1 MRRITVFAAL
11 ICMVTVLLVGC
22 SDWMSSEYLWIQPH
36 KEQGVDSGERI
47 IGVSSYSQ
55 LQSELERVVS
65 DGAEEIV
72 FSVSD
77 FSDSTVDFYVNT
89 AVNHILDSTAIGA
102 YAVNKISYEIGTN
115 RGQPVVAFRVEY
127 KRSVK
132 DIRNIK
138 KISNSEEMLEA
149 IKHALDACEQ
159 SVILHTTQYEELELT
174 KFISGYAS
182 ENPDKVM
189 EIPYVNLVTYPATGQ
204 ERVVEIT
211 LIYLTYKDTL
221 LEMQRQVQ
229 AVFTSAELYVKGTG
243 QVIDI
248 YSRLYSFLMERSKYT
263 QNPSI
268 TPAYSLLQDA
278 TGDSVAFANV
288 YAAMCRKSGL
298 ECNTVSG
305 LRNGES
311 WSWNILR
318 YRGRYYHVDLLQCS
332 ENGDFVLIDGKD
344 MMGYDW
350 DIKQYP
356 IN

>member
-1 MRRITVFAAL
+1 MRRITVIAVL
-11 ICMVTVLLVGC
+11 ICIVTVLLAGC

-36 KEQGVDSGERI
+36 EEQGVEGGDRI
-47 IGVSSYSQ
+47 IGISSFAQ
-55 LQSELERVVS
+55 LQSELARVVS
-65 DGAEEIV
+65 EGAEEIV

-115 RGQPVVAFRVEY
+115 RGESVVAFRIEY

-138 KISNSEEMLEA
+138 KISGNDEMLDA
-149 IKHALDACEQ
+149 IKHALDSCEQ
-159 SVILHTTQYEELELT
+159 SVVLHTTKYEDLELT
-174 KFISGYAS
+174 KFISGYAG

-189 EIPYVNLVTYPATGQ
+189 EVPYINLVTYPATGQ

-211 LIYLTYKDTL
+211 LIYLTEKDKL

-229 AVFTSAELYVKGTG
+229 AVFTSAELYVKGTA

-248 YSRLYSFLMERSKYT
+248 YSRLYSFLMERSEYT
-263 QNPSI
+263 QTPSI

-288 YAAMCRKSGL
+288 YAAMCRRSGL

-305 LRNGES
+305 LRDGEP
-311 WSWNILR
+311 WSWNVLR
-318 YRGRYYHVDLLQCS
+318 YRGKYYHIDLIRCN
-332 ENGDFVLIDGKD
+332 ENGDFALIDGKD
-344 MMGYDW
+344 MAGYDW

>member
-115 RGQPVVAFRVEY
+115 RGEPVVAFRVEY

-138 KISNSEEMLEA
+138 N
-149 IKHALDACEQ
+149 
-159 SVILHTTQYEELELT
+159 
-174 KFISGYAS
+174 
-182 ENPDKVM
+182 
-189 EIPYVNLVTYPATGQ
+189 
-204 ERVVEIT
+204 
-211 LIYLTYKDTL
+211 
-221 LEMQRQVQ
+221 
-229 AVFTSAELYVKGTG
+229 
-243 QVIDI
+243 
-248 YSRLYSFLMERSKYT
+248 
-263 QNPSI
+263 
-268 TPAYSLLQDA
+268 
-278 TGDSVAFANV
+278 
-288 YAAMCRKSGL
+288 
-298 ECNTVSG
+298 
-305 LRNGES
+305 
-311 WSWNILR
+311 
-318 YRGRYYHVDLLQCS
+318 
-332 ENGDFVLIDGKD
+332 
-344 MMGYDW
+344 
-350 DIKQYP
+350 
-356 IN
+356 